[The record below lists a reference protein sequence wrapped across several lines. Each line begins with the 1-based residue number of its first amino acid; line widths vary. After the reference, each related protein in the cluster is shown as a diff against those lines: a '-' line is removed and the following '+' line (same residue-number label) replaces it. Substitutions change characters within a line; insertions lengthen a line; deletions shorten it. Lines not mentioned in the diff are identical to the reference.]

1 MALPDNCAAGIHENA
16 VRNATSSEMS
26 ASLALSI
33 GNMVVLY
40 LGPALIG
47 DAFLE
52 VVSPL
57 VSTEAD
63 DSDFAL
69 PFGFVLGEHL
79 LVMVH
84 GALAGTAPGSPE
96 VEQNDL
102 SFLVFDVSR
111 SFTELSVDA
120 DLVSVGDDAHLV
132 AKSLLTGDIDFEVI
146 TSKSLDLFHKSIFLG
161 RLALSELSRDGDI
174 RFIFLSPCSHV

>member
-1 MALPDNCAAGIHENA
+1 MTLPDNRASGIHENA
-16 VRNATSSEMS
+16 VRNATSSEIS

-33 GNMVVLY
+33 GDMVVLY
-40 LGPALIG
+40 LGPALLG
-47 DAFLE
+47 DTCLE
-52 VVSPL
+52 GFKPL

-69 PFGFVLGEHL
+69 PFGYVLVEHL

-96 VEQNDL
+96 VEQDDL
-102 SFLVFDVSR
+102 SFLVFDAGR

-120 DLVSVGDDAHLV
+120 DLVSVSDDAHLV
-132 AKSLLTGDIDFEVI
+132 A
-146 TSKSLDLFHKSIFLG
+146 
-161 RLALSELSRDGDI
+161 R
-174 RFIFLSPCSHV
+174 

>member
-1 MALPDNCAAGIHENA
+1 MALPDNFAAGIHENA
-16 VRNATSSEMS
+16 VRNATSSEIS

-40 LGPALIG
+40 QGPALFV
-47 DAFLE
+47 DACLE
-52 VVSPL
+52 GVSPL

-69 PFGFVLGEHL
+69 PVGFAFLEHI
-79 LVMVH
+79 LVVPH
-84 GALAGTAPGSPE
+84 GSLARRTPGGPE
-96 VEQNDL
+96 IEQNDL

-120 DLVSVGDDAHLV
+120 DLVSVSDDAHLV

-161 RLALSELSRDGDI
+161 RHALSKLSRDGDI
-174 RFIFLSPCSHV
+174 